1 MGKFFWMFQG
11 PQFLDVRGWKLEP
24 NTEWGGRVPSIHGF
38 IPVDEDFPLEGDA
51 EKAMAMLDESIFES
65 IQTDVQTE
73 NKTTVRKLL
82 KTWETGIG
90 SRTKGYTLSCQVF
103 TEYI

>member
-1 MGKFFWMFQG
+1 
-11 PQFLDVRGWKLEP
+11 
-24 NTEWGGRVPSIHGF
+24 
-38 IPVDEDFPLEGDA
+38 
-51 EKAMAMLDESIFES
+51 MAMLDESIFES

-103 TEYI
+103 TAYITKLLRPLH